1 LTKDLTARC
10 SYSPV
15 EILGPFGRHG
25 AKALHAWCSSLMKV
39 FEKRRL
45 VPKLQQEQE
54 QQQKLEKPPPQQQQ
68 QQDPQQ
74 DQQQEQPQQPLAP
87 QDSSSSIVDDVL
99 QPPPAATAPAVHDSE
114 AQRVEEDTVQE
125 GSAGDN

>member
-1 LTKDLTARC
+1 MVDFDLTTRC

-15 EILGPFGRHG
+15 EILGPLGRTG
-25 AKALHAWCSSLMKV
+25 AKALHACCISLMKV

-54 QQQKLEKPPPQQQQ
+54 QQQTLEIQQRQQQQ
-68 QQDPQQ
+68 QQDP
-74 DQQQEQPQQPLAP
+74 QQEQPQQPLAP
-87 QDSSSSIVDDVL
+87 QDSFSIADDVL
-99 QPPPAATAPAVHDSE
+99 QPPPAAQAPALLDSE
-114 AQRVEEDTVQE
+114 AQRVEEFNAQE

>member
-1 LTKDLTARC
+1 MVDFDLTTRC

-15 EILGPFGRHG
+15 EILGPLGRTG
-25 AKALHAWCSSLMKV
+25 AKALHAWCCSLMKV

-54 QQQKLEKPPPQQQQ
+54 QQQTLEKQQQQQQQ
-68 QQDPQQ
+68 QQDP
-74 DQQQEQPQQPLAP
+74 QQEQPQQPLAP
-87 QDSSSSIVDDVL
+87 QDSFSIADDEL
-99 QPPPAATAPAVHDSE
+99 QPPPAAQAPALHDSE
-114 AQRVEEDTVQE
+114 AQRVEEDTAQE